1 MPEPDNDRLEHFFR
15 KAASKPDVT
24 FNEEDWKKLEAR
36 LDAAASDFVA
46 AKKTGSKIT
55 SAVVVGI
62 VLLFSSLLWVDSRYD
77 IVFSDDKNSPEHVD
91 AKVAATYG
99 EPETRQDAG
108 LIQGNDVNGVNKNN
122 DAEKISESDFSGSE
136 KTTPSA
142 QNKISDLTKRAEIS
156 KAGDRISDPVQ
167 KRRIE
172 SVQRVG
178 VEDQSVAADGGLAG
192 KSKEKE
198 AGESLVSTDIEE
210 VFTGPEKENISDE
223 RIQISPAVAEKI
235 KQKAVVELPG
245 AEEEQT
251 REAEAIV
258 SEEHASD
265 HKKHVA
271 TPRLSLLLSFA
282 PDFSS
287 TRISEYSAPGKAF
300 GAMIH
305 YHVMNRWS
313 ISAGVIKNFKKYS
326 SAGEDYNPPKGYWK
340 YYTNG
345 IIPNSIDGSC
355 SILEFPVM
363 VQYTIYNSGK
373 NKWLAGAGASS
384 YLMLSESYKYYFE
397 DPNPGAKERWD
408 SKHTSRFLFNMIN
421 LTVGYERQVVPGLM
435 LGLEPYVKIPMKE
448 IGWSNIKLFSTGASI
463 TLRYKILGRQNVSI
477 PSRSR
482 GPD

>member
-36 LDAAASDFVA
+36 LNAGGAGFVD
-46 AKKTGSKIT
+46 AKKTGRKIT
-55 SAVVVGI
+55 TAVVVGTI
-62 VLLFSSLLWVDSRYD
+62 VLFSSLLWVNSPYD
-77 IVFSDDKNSPEHVD
+77 IVSFSDVENPPPHVETNIAAKD
-91 AKVAATYG
+91 EEGQSRQEAGLIQSNDDNKSNDVNRNQETEKISETKKTKSSTQGKVAERYKPSEVAESTDRISEDSHLTERTEPDQTIGQEDESATADIDDRTGKSKVEKLAG
-99 EPETRQDAG
+99 EPET
-108 LIQGNDVNGVNKNN
+108 
-122 DAEKISESDFSGSE
+122 F
-136 KTTPSA
+136 
-142 QNKISDLTKRAEIS
+142 
-156 KAGDRISDPVQ
+156 
-167 KRRIE
+167 
-172 SVQRVG
+172 
-178 VEDQSVAADGGLAG
+178 
-192 KSKEKE
+192 
-198 AGESLVSTDIEE
+198 TDIE
-210 VFTGPEKENISDE
+210 KEQIPRE
-223 RIQISPAVAEKI
+223 LIQISPAVAEKI

-245 AEEEQT
+245 AEEEET
-251 REAEAIV
+251 REAEALV

-287 TRISEYSAPGKAF
+287 TTISEYTDPGKAF

-313 ISAGVIKNFKKYS
+313 ISAGVIKNYKRYS
-326 SAGEDYNPPKGYWK
+326 SAGEDYSPPKGYWK

-363 VQYTIYNSGK
+363 VQYTIASSGK
-373 NKWLAGAGASS
+373 NRWLAGAGASS
-384 YLMLSESYKYYFE
+384 YLMLNESYKYYFE
-397 DPNPGAKERWD
+397 EPNPGAKEGWD
-408 SKHTSRFLFNMIN
+408 SKHTSRFLFNMLN
-421 LTVGYERQVVPGLM
+421 LSIGYERQVVPGLM
-435 LGLEPYVKIPMKE
+435 LGLEPYVKIPLEE

-463 TLRYKILGRQNVSI
+463 TLRYKILGQQNVSI
-477 PSRSR
+477 PNRSR